1 MSRQFYSNPQLSR
14 ISSNLSRALLGSA
27 SDDAAIARSRLTNAQ
42 AAGVE
47 LGNQDIRSI
56 GEQPGLVEALI
67 NQANPNFDFTRFDDP
82 QRAAFARSYTR
93 NPSQFAS
100 ADKTRLETQP
110 SVRKLGAET
119 AAAQQ
124 LANKRQQEA
133 TAKQMQ
139 NEALKNINSPIFSNL
154 ALTLTGQKPGADGNF
169 SPEQLEEG
177 KKIINFILNNASPQL
192 ATQAIER
199 MTTSP
204 DARKQEAA
212 KTQQEEEKV
221 RGEGFKTSKA
231 KYESIDAQRNLLL
244 GGIKRAR
251 ERIKKNIDSQK
262 LLQAKIETGMK
273 QGDADFQKVKQELER
288 LKLEEQVLNEEAR
301 GLLLEEQKLTE
312 ESRGEES
319 FQRAET
325 TKQKRPV
332 QVENLKKEGESTQAD
347 INLKEQNLSLAK
359 ALAPLKEEKLESEID
374 NIDTGTLLKDQQITD
389 RIQKRPLEKDN
400 LKKTGEN
407 IAERT
412 GLVKKKTEVLG
423 NESEKNIKIL
433 DEKIKKISNE
443 VKLQDRTMDS
453 KVSQEESK
461 AEKEKLRVT
470 ELQRKL
476 AKTVKIPPAQANA
489 FVKGWTSTTSNIENW
504 DKIPGA
510 ARNQLF
516 MTAAKEFAANYK
528 GTKGDANKED
538 VLNSTLAAT
547 QSLKMAPVAILD
559 GYLDPPNFYIP
570 GQLYEQLSTT
580 FSQNPEGFNAGI
592 TEIRKAIEKKGYS
605 SDEVDDIIEEI
616 TSN

>member
-56 GEQPGLVEALI
+56 GEQPSLVEALI
-67 NQANPNFDFTRFDDP
+67 NQANPDFDFTRFDDP

-154 ALTLTGQKPGADGNF
+154 ALTLTGQKPGEDGNF

-199 MTTSP
+199 MTTAP
-204 DARKQEAA
+204 DARKQESLIT
-212 KTQQEEEKV
+212 KQEEEKL
-221 RGEGFKTSKA
+221 RGEGFKSEESKF
-231 KYESIDAQRNLLL
+231 KSISAQRNLLL
-244 GGIKRAR
+244 DGIKRQR
-251 ERIKKNIDSQK
+251 ERIKKNIDQQE
-262 LLQAKIETGMK
+262 LLQAKIKTGMK
-273 QGDADFQKVKQELER
+273 QGDADFQKVRQELER
-288 LKLEEQVLNEEAR
+288 LILEEQVLNEEAR
-301 GLLLEEQKLTE
+301 RLLLEEQRLTE

-332 QVENLKKEGESTQAD
+332 QVDNLKKEGESTQAD

-374 NIDTGTLLKDQQITD
+374 NIDTGTLLKDQKIRD
-389 RIQKRPLEKDN
+389 RIEKRPLEKDN

-407 IAERT
+407 IVERT

-423 NESEKNIKIL
+423 NQSEKNLKIL

-443 VKLQDRTMDS
+443 VKLQDKTMDS

-489 FVKGWTSTTSNIENW
+489 FVKGWTNTTSNIENW
-504 DKIPGA
+504 KNIPGA

-528 GTKGDANKED
+528 GAKGDANKED

-547 QSLKMAPVAILD
+547 QSLNMAPVAILD
-559 GYLDPPNFYIP
+559 GYLDSPNFYIP

-592 TEIRKAIEKKGYS
+592 AEIRAAIEKKGYT